1 MRQSQ
6 QPQQPQQPA
15 TATFASVALT
25 RRGLQAPQATFASD
39 QAWRSRG
46 AAWTRGAN
54 PEPAR
59 PGHRARGVAVKP
71 GTVKE

>member
-46 AAWTRGAN
+46 APRVDMEKGAQTRN
-54 PEPAR
+54 R
-59 PGHRARGVAVKP
+59 QLSQ
-71 GTVKE
+71 

>member
-39 QAWRSRG
+39 QAWRSHG
-46 AAWTRGAN
+46 APRVDKGAQTRN
-54 PEPAR
+54 RQPACIVH
-59 PGHRARGVAVKP
+59 PISQ
-71 GTVKE
+71 

>member
-25 RRGLQAPQATFASD
+25 RRGLQAPHATFASD

-46 AAWTRGAN
+46 APRVDNGEQTRNRRYPDIA
-54 PEPAR
+54 
-59 PGHRARGVAVKP
+59 HAVSQ
-71 GTVKE
+71 